1 MGVSKTPTRHI
12 SRECGN
18 GTRWIRAE
26 RRGMATASP
35 RPNPSSPT
43 PIGDPKVAARRDK
56 KRAGSAPPDWEWQ
69 PSSPTQPA
77 IPDPHPSSP
86 TPIGDLW
93 GTVRGY
99 PTTPSAPKNGNS
111 KRISRDKERVNPECR
126 IRGGG
131 GTPPIGQPGP
141 SRDANFR
148 PVPVLNCR
156 CPQSRAIIES
166 QATGVMPPQHA
177 ARAVSSA
184 G

>member
-1 MGVSKTPTRHI
+1 MGVSKTPTRQN
-12 SRECGN
+12 SRQCGI

-56 KRAGSAPPDWEWQ
+56 KRAGSAPPELEWQ
-69 PSSPTQPA
+69 PSSPTN
-77 IPDPHPSSP
+77 PSPP

-99 PTTPSAPKNGNS
+99 LSTPSAPKSDNS
-111 KRISRDKERVNPECR
+111 RRISRDKERVNPECR

-141 SRDANFR
+141 SRDENFK

-156 CPQSRAIIES
+156 CLQSRAIIES
-166 QATGVMPPQHA
+166 QATGVMLPKHA

>member
-1 MGVSKTPTRHI
+1 MRE
-12 SRECGN
+12 SR
-18 GTRWIRAE
+18 TRWIRAE
-26 RRGMATASP
+26 RPWRLLPATRHPRPRSGTLRWPPAGIRSVRDPRRPIGNGNRRP
-35 RPNPSSPT
+35 RPNPP
-43 PIGDPKVAARRDK
+43 
-56 KRAGSAPPDWEWQ
+56 
-69 PSSPTQPA
+69 
-77 IPDPHPSSP
+77 SP

-166 QATGVMPPQHA
+166 QATGVMLPKHA